1 MDEVSE
7 RENIGY
13 PGSTFHPSEYK
24 FYCKL
29 QKFLYNVPMERKVLF
44 AWIGKT
50 DLKASQGQLGDGLG
64 PIGQAARKR
73 NYTHIV
79 LLSNYKKDE
88 EKHFIDWL
96 ETITS
101 STIFKYHRELTSP
114 TEFREI
120 YEAVVYAINDAKRKL
135 GEKEIHSTYHLSPG
149 TPAMA
154 AVWILLSKT
163 SHPAEIIESSPER
176 GVKTVSLPFDISAD
190 YVPDIL
196 KPEDDTVLKLTQ
208 GLPPESPEFGS
219 IIHRSKEMKR
229 VIAQARRLAIHDVPV
244 LIQGESGTGKE
255 LFARAIHTSSPRKDK
270 PFVAVNCG
278 SIPPE
283 LVESEFFGHIKG
295 SFTGAISDREGHFSV
310 ADGGT
315 LFLDE
320 IGDLPPPAQVKL
332 LRAIQEKVIMK
343 VGTGKPQSI
352 NVRIIAATNRNLIED
367 VSSGRFREDL
377 FHRIAVGVLN
387 LPPLRDRHGDLDP
400 IVDHILET
408 INKEF
413 GDKPGWKHK
422 KLSAGARNFM
432 HGHRW
437 PGNVRELFNTLSR
450 AAIWTPNEIIEAD
463 DIRTAL
469 FSVGNSNKPDEV
481 ILNRPLGNGFSL
493 SNVIAEVARHYLK
506 RAVVEGK
513 GNKTKIASLLGLSNY
528 QTVSNWMK
536 KYDIKD

>member
-1 MDEVSE
+1 MD
-7 RENIGY
+7 G
-13 PGSTFHPSEYK
+13 
-24 FYCKL
+24 
-29 QKFLYNVPMERKVLF
+29 KVLF
-44 AWIGKT
+44 AWIGRT
-50 DLKASQGQLGDGLG
+50 DVKASQGELANSLG
-64 PIGQAARKR
+64 PIGQAAKKR

-79 LLSNYKKDE
+79 LLSNYKKEE
-88 EKHFIDWL
+88 EKQFIDWL
-96 ETITS
+96 KKITPS
-101 STIFKYHRELTSP
+101 SILKYHAELTSP

-120 YEAVVYAINDAKRKL
+120 YETAVNAINDVKKKL
-135 GEKEIHSTYHLSPG
+135 GRKEIQSTYHLSPG

-163 SHPAEIIESSPER
+163 SHPAEIIESSPEQ
-176 GVKTVSLPFDISAD
+176 GVKTVSFPFDISAD
-190 YVPDIL
+190 YIPDIL
-196 KPEDDTVLKLTQ
+196 KPEDDEVLRLTQ
-208 GLPPESPEFGS
+208 GLPPESPEFNS

-229 VIAQARRLAIHDVPV
+229 VIAQARRLAGHDVPV

-255 LFARAIHTSSPRKDK
+255 LFARAIHTSGPRKDK

-283 LVESEFFGHIKG
+283 LVESEFFGHKKG

-310 ADGGT
+310 ANGGI

-320 IGDLPPPAQVKL
+320 IGDLPAPAQVKL
-332 LRAIQEKVIMK
+332 LRAIQEQMIMK
-343 VGTGKPQSI
+343 VGTSKPQSI

-400 IVDHILET
+400 IIDHILET

-413 GDKPGWKHK
+413 GDKPGWRHK
-422 KLSAGARNFM
+422 KLSAGARNLV
-432 HGHRW
+432 HRHPW

-463 DIRTAL
+463 DIRAAL
-469 FSVGNSNKPDEV
+469 FSVGNFHKSDEM

-493 SNVIAEVARHYLK
+493 SNVITEVARHYLK
-506 RAVVEGK
+506 RAIAESK
-513 GNKTKIASLLGLSNY
+513 GNKTKIASLVGLPSY

-536 KYDIKD
+536 KYSIEE

>member
-1 MDEVSE
+1 
-7 RENIGY
+7 
-13 PGSTFHPSEYK
+13 
-24 FYCKL
+24 
-29 QKFLYNVPMERKVLF
+29 MERKVLF
-44 AWIGKT
+44 AWIGNT
-50 DLKASQGQLGDGLG
+50 DLKASQGKLGEELG
-64 PIGQAARKR
+64 PIGQAAEKR
-73 NYTHIV
+73 NYTHFV
-79 LLSNYKKDE
+79 LISNYKKDE
-88 EKHFIDWL
+88 EKKFINWL
-96 ETITS
+96 KTITS
-101 STIFKYHRELTSP
+101 STIFNYHKDLTSP
-114 TEFREI
+114 TDYEEI
-120 YEAVVYAINDAKRKL
+120 YKAVVDVIKDVKKRL
-135 GEKEIHSTYHLSPG
+135 NEKEFHSTYHLSPG

-163 SHPAEIIESSPER
+163 SYPAEIIESSVQK

-196 KPEDDTVLKLTQ
+196 KPADDAILKLTQ

-229 VIAQARRLAIHDVPV
+229 AIAQARRLAVPDVAV

-255 LFARAIHTSSPRKDK
+255 LFARAIHASSPRKDK
-270 PFVAVNCG
+270 PFIPVNCG
-278 SIPPE
+278 AIPPE
-283 LVESEFFGHIKG
+283 LVESEFFGHKKG
-295 SFTGAISDREGHFSV
+295 SFTGAISDREGHFSA

-320 IGDLPPPAQVKL
+320 IGELPLPAQVKL
-332 LRAIQEKVIMK
+332 LRVLQERKITK
-343 VGTGKPQSI
+343 VGESKPQSI

-400 IVDHILET
+400 VLDHILET

-413 GDKPGWKHK
+413 GEKPGWRHK
-422 KLSAGARNFM
+422 KLSAGARNLV
-432 HGHRW
+432 HRHPW

-469 FSVGNSNKPDEV
+469 FSVGNSHKSDEM
-481 ILNRPLGNGFSL
+481 ILNRPLGNGFNL
-493 SNVIAEVARHYLK
+493 SKVIAEVALHYLK
-506 RAVVEGK
+506 RAIAESK
-513 GNKTKIASLLGLSNY
+513 GNKTKIASLVGLPSY
-528 QTVSNWMK
+528 QTVSNWIK
-536 KYDIKD
+536 KYGIED